1 MKSKAPDRYPA
12 GLCFSYAEE
21 AGMINEDKKK
31 YSGINIALY
40 ACYSSDGGIDVKA
53 VKRICRFYTGLT
65 VSGLYVGGSSGE
77 GLLQNVDERKQTA
90 EAALDETGGKIPVI
104 VHVGAPATRDAAEL
118 AAHAEA
124 SGADAVSAVPNVY
137 YPIPEH
143 GIEKHWCKI
152 MERTSLPFIIYN
164 IPQLTGYNLTLS
176 LLKRMAEI
184 PQVIGVKNSSLST
197 FQIQQFKTAG
207 GPGFIVFNGPD
218 DQYLAGRIMG
228 ADAGIGGTY
237 GIMPELYLQIEKHFA
252 AGNIKEAQ
260 KWQYR
265 VNSIITE
272 LRKFPSIQ
280 GAMKEIMKLR
290 GFNIGIPRMP
300 LESVSA
306 DQYPEI
312 RAVHKKIEEYRK
324 SAG

>member
-1 MKSKAPDRYPA
+1 MNKQ
-12 GLCFSYAEE
+12 E
-21 AGMINEDKKK
+21 KKK

-40 ACYSSDGGIDVKA
+40 SCYDSGGNINAATVRK
-53 VKRICRFYTGLT
+53 ICRFYTDLK
-65 VSGLYVGGSSGE
+65 VSGLYVGGSTGE
-77 GLLQNVDERKQTA
+77 GLLQNTDERKRTA
-90 EAALDETGGKIPVI
+90 DAVLEESGGKIPVI

-143 GIEKHWCKI
+143 GIEKHWLKI

-164 IPQLTGYNLTLS
+164 IPQLTGYNLTVN
-176 LLKRMAEI
+176 LLKKMSEI

-197 FQIQQFKTAG
+197 FQIQQFKAAG
-207 GPGFIVFNGPD
+207 GDDFIVFNGPD
-218 DQYLAGRIMG
+218 QQYLAGRIMG
-228 ADAGIGGTY
+228 AEAGIGGTY
-237 GIMPELYLQIEKHFA
+237 GIMPELYLQIEKHFS

-265 VNSIITE
+265 VNGIITD
-272 LRKFPSIQ
+272 LNKFPSVH

-290 GFNIGIPRMP
+290 GFNIGVPRLP
-300 LESVSA
+300 LEPVSS

-312 RAVHKKIEEYRK
+312 RVIHKKIEEYRK
-324 SAG
+324 MAGYS